1 MSLSFALNGAT
12 DRDDGEQLREHLREL
27 VILFRETN
35 IYHDPET
42 EGLVIF
48 FNRGY
53 PNTPSLVFGG
63 RRCKII
69 VADRP
74 GEELNKVLTRTGCLI
89 PT

>member
-74 GEELNKVLTRTGCLI
+74 GEELNQVLARVGYLI